1 MKRSESNQV
10 EEHISELHN
19 GYGVAFVEYE
29 IYSIDAITVIIINI
43 IVIGIIGIISFGIA
57 AWCIRFILTMI
68 SYMYVMRI
76 HVLDVCVCVCCG
88 GRGRGY

>member
-19 GYGVAFVEYE
+19 GCMAQHSLYE
-29 IYSIDAITVIIINI
+29 IYSLDVITVIIINI
-43 IVIGIIGIISFGIA
+43 IIIGIGIGISVS

-68 SYMYVMRI
+68 SYMLYVSQVSMYEI
-76 HVLDVCVCVCCG
+76 CVCLEK
-88 GRGRGY
+88 GRAY